1 MQGSRWLDCARSFR
15 HLLRRKRNPLAKS
28 PAGDCAYAF
37 GHLDRPARGP
47 VFIGGTGRSGT
58 TVLARLLGQHP
69 RIFVYR
75 WETQLI
81 VAPGGLVDLLRNLN
95 TPAALAQFSSRMR
108 GPWFRR
114 VLYAGQPEEYSAGL
128 CADLSWEEVEPV
140 LAIFENLIKLGG
152 GREQPLRLG
161 AEFLDALSLSAMERA
176 KAHRWGEKTPRN
188 IFYIAQLWRLFP
200 NMRFVHI
207 LRDGRDVVSSMLENG
222 FWPIA
227 PSPEYP
233 SSLGFRGEMSFEKA
247 VDYWVEMLKI
257 ARYSAAQVPPE
268 NYLEIRLE
276 DLAEDPVSNLQRLM
290 DFLGEPLTEELL
302 QFDLSRARA
311 GRWKKDLSA
320 AQIRYF
326 HQQAGEILERE
337 GYTV

>member
-1 MQGSRWLDCARSFR
+1 MQGSRWSDFARSLR
-15 HLLRRKRNPLAKS
+15 HFLYRKRNPLAES
-28 PAGDCAYAF
+28 PVADCTFAF
-37 GHLDRPARGP
+37 GHLERPSRGP

-81 VAPGGLVDLLRNLN
+81 AAPGGLIDLLRNLHDVG
-95 TPAALAQFSSRMR
+95 ARKRFSQQMR
-108 GPWFRR
+108 GPWFQR
-114 VLYAGQPEEYSAGL
+114 VLYAGQPEEYKAGL
-128 CADLSWEEVEPV
+128 CADLSWEEIEPV
-140 LAIFENLIKLGG
+140 LAIFENLVKLGG
-152 GREQPLRLG
+152 DQIHPFRLG
-161 AEFLDALSLSAMERA
+161 AEFLDVLSRPAVRRA

-188 IFYIAQLWRLFP
+188 IFYIAQLRQLFP
-200 NMRFVHI
+200 NLRFVHI
-207 LRDGRDVVSSMLENG
+207 LRDGRDVVASMLENG

-233 SSLGFRGEMSFEKA
+233 GTLRFRGKMSFEKA

-257 ARYSAAQVPPE
+257 ARHSAAQVPPE

-276 DLAEDPVSNLQRLM
+276 DLAKDPAASLKRLM
-290 DFLGEPLTEELL
+290 DFLDEPLTEELL

-311 GRWKKDLSA
+311 GRWRRDLSA

-326 HQQAGEILERE
+326 HRHAGEVLERE
-337 GYTV
+337 GYAV